1 MKRRTSAA
9 DNRRRRRR
17 HVHFNQIVVVR
28 SAPDYDRS
36 SPWMRAAAD
45 RLRFQRRIE
54 HLRSVIDPILCDEH
68 RLRICLN
75 RMTL

>member
-1 MKRRTSAA
+1 MKRGTSAA

-17 HVHFNQIVVVR
+17 HVHFNQIVVV
-28 SAPDYDRS
+28 RS

>member
-1 MKRRTSAA
+1 MMARRTSAA
-9 DNRRRRRR
+9 DNRR
-17 HVHFNQIVVVR
+17 HVHFNQR

-36 SPWMRAAAD
+36 SPWMRDAAD
-45 RLRFQRRIE
+45 RLRFQKRIE
-54 HLRSVIDPILCDEH
+54 HLRSGIEPILCDEH